1 MRIRPTIFLLTI
13 ASSLALAGCLGKV
26 KYPTYYALQL
36 PPAASAQIDQTA
48 TASIAVREFR
58 SPEYL
63 RRGAIVYRP
72 SAEKIAFYDYHRWA
86 TEPPRSITE
95 AVVEQLRAG
104 KSFTHVKIYDGRSDV
119 DYVLTGRLERL
130 DEVDYGDGVTVDVA
144 LSAQLTDSRTGKT
157 VWLGSASEI
166 ATVDKREIS
175 RVVSTM
181 SQAMDRTIVKLVES
195 LVASSSAKSGL

>member
-1 MRIRPTIFLLTI
+1 
-13 ASSLALAGCLGKV
+13 
-26 KYPTYYALQL
+26 
-36 PPAASAQIDQTA
+36 
-48 TASIAVREFR
+48 
-58 SPEYL
+58 
-63 RRGAIVYRP
+63 
-72 SAEKIAFYDYHRWA
+72 
-86 TEPPRSITE
+86 
-95 AVVEQLRAG
+95 
-104 KSFTHVKIYDGRSDV
+104 
-119 DYVLTGRLERL
+119 L

-157 VWLGSASEI
+157 VWQGSASEI